1 MARSIFAVAVAAAL
15 SAAPCSAYVS
25 SGPGA
30 PKHSQLSKTAGVAPM
45 TLEPMLLEIEEPTV
59 ERSTGAFGVL
69 AAGFGLGAVLGWLNS
84 RKKEVAS
91 VAAATAVAVT
101 PAAANA
107 YVDYEGLAFLGGS
120 DKVDINNANVQAYKQ
135 FPGFFPTA
143 AGVIATHGPYKEVKE
158 IFDIPNVD
166 PRITAI
172 FKKYEQNLVCLPAN
186 PAYFIDRVNNGLYR

>member
-1 MARSIFAVAVAAAL
+1 MARILLAAAVL
-15 SAAPCSAYVS
+15 AAPVSAYVS
-25 SGPGA
+25 SGAKSQALSNADAVPLNLVPG
-30 PKHSQLSKTAGVAPM
+30 M
-45 TLEPMLLEIEEPTV
+45 LEIEEPALE
-59 ERSTGAFGVL
+59 ERSTSTFGVL
-69 AAGFGLGAVLGWLNS
+69 AAGLGVGAMLGWLNS
-84 RKKEVAS
+84 RRQQVAS
-91 VAAATAVAVT
+91 AAAVAAIAVT
-101 PAAANA
+101 PVAANA

-166 PRITAI
+166 PRVTAV

>member
-1 MARSIFAVAVAAAL
+1 MA
-15 SAAPCSAYVS
+15 
-25 SGPGA
+25 
-30 PKHSQLSKTAGVAPM
+30 
-45 TLEPMLLEIEEPTV
+45 LEPVMAEIQEPA
-59 ERSTGAFGVL
+59 EARSTGAFGVL
-69 AAGFGLGAVLGWLNS
+69 AASFGVGAVLAWLNS
-84 RKKEVAS
+84 RKHEVAS
-91 VAAATAVAVT
+91 VATAAAVALT
-101 PAAANA
+101 PMSANA

-120 DKVDINNANVQAYKQ
+120 DKVDVNNANVQAYKQ

>member
-1 MARSIFAVAVAAAL
+1 MARILAAAAVL
-15 SAAPCSAYVS
+15 AMPVSAYVS
-25 SGPGA
+25 SAPNAKPQRLVDAGA
-30 PKHSQLSKTAGVAPM
+30 VVELDSM
-45 TLEPMLLEIEEPTV
+45 MLDMEEPTNP
-59 ERSTGAFGVL
+59 ERSQSTFGVL
-69 AAGFGLGAVLGWLNS
+69 AAGLGVGAVLGWLNS
-84 RKKEVAS
+84 RRQQVAS
-91 VAAATAVAVT
+91 AAAAAAIAVT

-166 PRITAI
+166 PRVTAV